1 MIGLFNFMRNKRVFM
16 LMIGFIV
23 FIAIIGFSLSDRK
36 ELTWPEK
43 ILKDTSGFVQMWF
56 YKPAGYIAGF
66 FEDIRD
72 FRSVYEE
79 NERLRKAYAAYAR
92 DKVNYNFMKKENERL
107 QQALNFT
114 EQQKQMNN
122 YNFLIAHV
130 ISVSNDAINRTMTIN
145 LGSKDGVKKNMAVT
159 TVDGLVGLVSSVT
172 PFTAAVTP
180 LTELNESSPTFNSI
194 AATIEG
200 RENESFGILSS
211 FNKETNRIAMTRIA
225 ENDKMEIG
233 DTVITSGLGGVYPRG
248 LRIGTVET
256 KQVGDFGLTYTAT
269 VKLSASFDHLTE
281 VFVVQVP
288 EIGEPEDGESSQ

>member
-16 LMIGFIV
+16 LMIGFIL

-43 ILKDTSGFVQMWF
+43 FLKDTSGFVQQWF

-72 FRSVYEE
+72 FRTIYEE
-79 NERLRKAYAAYAR
+79 NERLRITAAAYAR
-92 DKVNYNFMKKENERL
+92 DKVDYNFIRKENERL
-107 QQALNFT
+107 KEELKFT
-114 EQQKQMNN
+114 EQQKQLNN
-122 YNFLIAHV
+122 YTYLIAQV
-130 ISVSNDAINRTMTIN
+130 ISVSNDANNRTMTIN
-145 LGSKDGVKKNMAVT
+145 LGTKHGVKENMAVT

-172 PFTAAVTP
+172 PLTAAITP
-180 LTELNESSPTFNSI
+180 ITELNESSPTFNSI

-200 RENESFGILSS
+200 REDESFGILSS
-211 FNKETNRIAMTRIA
+211 FNKETNRIIMTRIA

-233 DTVITSGLGGVYPRG
+233 DNVITSGLGGVYPRG

-269 VKLSASFDHLTE
+269 VKLSASFDHLAE
-281 VFVVQVP
+281 VFVVKVP
-288 EIGEPEDGESSQ
+288 GLGESEQ

>member
-1 MIGLFNFMRNKRVFM
+1 MRNKRVFM
-16 LMIGFIV
+16 LMIGFIL

-43 ILKDTSGFVQMWF
+43 FLKDTSGYVQQWF

-72 FRSVYEE
+72 FKTVYEE
-79 NERLRKAYAAYAR
+79 NEQLRMTAAAYAR
-92 DKVNYNFMKKENERL
+92 DKVNYNFMQKENERL
-107 QQALNFT
+107 KEELKFT
-114 EQQKQMNN
+114 EQQKRMNN
-122 YNFLIAHV
+122 YKFLIAQV
-130 ISVSNDAINRTMTIN
+130 ISVSNDANNRTMNIN
-145 LGSKDGVKKNMAVT
+145 LGSKHGIKENMAVT

-180 LTELNESSPTFNSI
+180 ITELNESSPTFNSI

-211 FNKETNRIAMTRIA
+211 FNKETNRIVMTRIA

-233 DTVITSGLGGVYPRG
+233 DTVITSGLGNVYPRG
-248 LRIGTVET
+248 LRVGTVET

-288 EIGEPEDGESSQ
+288 GLEESGQ

>member
-1 MIGLFNFMRNKRVFM
+1 M
-16 LMIGFIV
+16 LMIGLIL

-43 ILKDTSGFVQMWF
+43 FIKDASGYVQQWF

-66 FEDIRD
+66 FEDIRNLD
-72 FRSVYEE
+72 ELYEE
-79 NERLRKAYAAYAR
+79 NEQLRLTAAAYAR
-92 DKVNYNFMKKENERL
+92 DKMAYNFIEDENERL
-107 QQALNFT
+107 KEELKFT
-114 EQQKQMNN
+114 EQQKQLYDYN
-122 YNFLIAHV
+122 YIIAQV
-130 ISVSNDAINRTMTIN
+130 ISVSNDANNRTMNIN
-145 LGSKDGVKKNMAVT
+145 VGSKNGIKPNMAVT

-172 PFTAAVTP
+172 PFTATITP
-180 LTELNESSPTFNSI
+180 ITELNETSPTFNSI

-211 FNKETNRIAMTRIA
+211 YDKETKRLVMTKIA

-233 DTVITSGLGGVYPRG
+233 DTAITSGLGNVYPRG
-248 LRIGTVET
+248 IRIGTIET

-269 VKLSASFDHLTE
+269 IKLATSFDHLTE

-288 EIGEPEDGESSQ
+288 EVEGQDQ